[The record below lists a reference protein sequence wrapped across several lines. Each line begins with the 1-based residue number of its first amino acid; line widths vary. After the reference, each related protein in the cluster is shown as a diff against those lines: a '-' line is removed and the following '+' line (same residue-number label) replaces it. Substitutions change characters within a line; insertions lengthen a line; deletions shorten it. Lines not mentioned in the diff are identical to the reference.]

1 MTNKATV
8 LMTRNH
14 SAGQGDPLIPDVRLR
29 HSTVRAVIHDNLRPI
44 RRTLLLTVALT
55 AAIGMLLPLINQAWM
70 QMIRALIQWLQLDIS
85 VQSVINRVPYL
96 AVTVLPPTPTDY
108 LWHAA
113 AALAVIAG
121 ARVALPAPFRA
132 TAMLV
137 ASIHFVAT
145 IVIALV
151 PDAFPYSV
159 ADHTLW
165 LSVFTVGLIIGLP
178 SVMALT
184 HAIIERDYEHR
195 ILGILLIWGF
205 FIITLPV
212 KLVTHAMLISSLSR
226 LTTPTL
232 FLVFGP
238 AFDVFV
244 LTALYA
250 FIVTWRH
257 NPGTT

>member
-1 MTNKATV
+1 MTNKATL
-8 LMTRNH
+8 LMTRHN
-14 SAGQGDPLIPDVRLR
+14 SAGQGEHPVPDVRLR
-29 HSTVRAVIHDNLRPI
+29 HSTVRAVIRDNLRPI
-44 RRTLLLTVALT
+44 RRTLLVTLALT
-55 AAIGMLLPLINQAWM
+55 AAVGLLLPLINQVWM
-70 QMIRALIQWLQLDIS
+70 QAIRALIQWLQLEIT
-85 VQSVINRVPYL
+85 VQSALNRVPYL
-96 AVTVLPPTPTDY
+96 TASTLPPTPTDY
-108 LWHAA
+108 IWHATM
-113 AALAVIAG
+113 ALALLVA
-121 ARVALPAPFRA
+121 ARIALPAPFRA
-132 TAMLV
+132 MAMLV
-137 ASIHFVAT
+137 AAVHFVAT

-165 LSVFTVGLIIGLP
+165 LSVFTVGLVIGLP
-178 SVMALT
+178 TIMALT

-205 FIITLPV
+205 FIITLPI
-212 KLVTHAMLISSLSR
+212 KLVAHAQLISGLSR
-226 LTTPTL
+226 LATPTL

-257 NPGTT
+257 NPGAI